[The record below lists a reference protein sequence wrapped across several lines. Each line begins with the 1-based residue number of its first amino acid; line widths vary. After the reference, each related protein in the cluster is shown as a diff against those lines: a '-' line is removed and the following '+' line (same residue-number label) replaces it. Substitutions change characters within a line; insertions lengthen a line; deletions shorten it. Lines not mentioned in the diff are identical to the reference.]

1 MKSSLSQMLNE
12 LSDVSDVLARLTC
25 VATVGDVAKLRML
38 LNRVRDAIDTKPN
51 EEVLFALLDPPA
63 PEKHK
68 ATYLASDTAPQ
79 VTPINPHGLVAEA
92 EEVTLENGQT
102 RMDVTS
108 LIRATDLQKG
118 PKVDFGFTG
127 PINARLTAAAAP
139 DLSKCTTMIIKS

>member
-12 LSDVSDVLARLTC
+12 LSDVTDVLARLTC

-38 LNRVRDAIDTKPN
+38 LNRVRDAIGTKPN

-68 ATYLASDTAPQ
+68 TTYLASDTGPQ
-79 VTPINPHGLVAEA
+79 VTLINPHGLVAEA
-92 EEVTLENGQT
+92 EEVTLENSQT

-108 LIRATDLQKG
+108 LKG
-118 PKVDFGFTG
+118 PKVDFGFAG

-139 DLSKCTTMIIKS
+139 DLSKCSTMIIKS